1 MYVKVI
7 KPFFD
12 FLISIITVL
21 ILSPI
26 ILVLALIVYFK
37 LGKPVFFRQSRPG
50 KNEKVFTLY
59 KFRTMTNK
67 LNFSGELLPD
77 IERITKFGSILR
89 KSSLDEL
96 PQLFNVL
103 KGDLSLVGPRPL
115 LIEYLPLYNDT
126 QKKRHLVKPGITG
139 WAQINGRNVITW
151 EDKFNFDLFYVEHI
165 SFFLDMEIL
174 LKTIINVLRRT
185 NINNSTGHT
194 MEKFTGSKL

>member
-1 MYVKVI
+1 MYLKI
-7 KPFFD
+7 FKPFID

-26 ILVLALIVYFK
+26 ILVLALIVYLK

-50 KNEKVFTLY
+50 KNEKVFMLF
-59 KFRTMTNK
+59 KFRTMINK
-67 LNFSGELLPD
+67 FSSSGELLPD
-77 IERITKFGSILR
+77 IERMTNFGLFLR

-151 EDKFNFDLFYVEHI
+151 EDKFKLDLFYVEHI

>member
-1 MYVKVI
+1 MI
-7 KPFFD
+7 
-12 FLISIITVL
+12 
-21 ILSPI
+21 
-26 ILVLALIVYFK
+26 
-37 LGKPVFFRQSRPG
+37 
-50 KNEKVFTLY
+50 N
-59 KFRTMTNK
+59 KFSS
-67 LNFSGELLPD
+67 SGELLPD
-77 IERITKFGSILR
+77 IERMTNFGLFLR

-151 EDKFNFDLFYVEHI
+151 EDKFKLDLFYVEHI

-194 MEKFTGSKL
+194 MEKFIGSKL